1 MKIAQNHAVQMHY
14 HLTTAGG
21 TVIDSTNGRA
31 PLAYLHGHGHLV
43 SGVEKALEGRVVG
56 ERFRVVVSPEEG
68 YGERDPGLDVTVPLS
83 VFPTAS
89 RAALVEGA
97 RFRGPHPA
105 DPDQSVIFSVLQ
117 VEADTLVCT
126 ANHPLA
132 GVTLHFDIEVVEV
145 RPGTRGEI
153 NDGQIHSP
161 DCSTGC
167 C

>member
-14 HLTTAGG
+14 HLTSSDG
-21 TVIDSTNGRA
+21 TTIDSSNGRE

-43 SGVEKALEGRVVG
+43 PGVEKALEGRAVG
-56 ERFRVVVSPEEG
+56 DSFQVVVSPQDG
-68 YGERDPGLDVTVPLS
+68 YGERDPNLDVAVPLS
-83 VFPTAS
+83 VFPTES
-89 RAALVEGA
+89 RSALVEGA

-105 DPDQSVIFSVLQ
+105 DPEQSVIFSVLQ
-117 VEADTLVCT
+117 VDADKLLCT

-145 RPGTRGEI
+145 REGTRGEI
-153 NDGQIHSP
+153 ADGQIHSP